1 MHFSGILDSL
11 VVTEEYR
18 AGSLRDGSIED
29 DDAYLGDE
37 YESRDGYEDSSS
49 NSDFQPKVRY
59 TFTSLY
65 IFLSTT
71 VENRDQFHP
80 PPLPRP
86 PLPFYPPRTIESHA
100 KSIVII
106 FLCYI
111 YRVYRDNIAL
121 RVCLFS

>member
-59 TFTSLY
+59 TFTSPIYFSFYRRGKAGSISSPFPLHRLLPSTFHRISREIYRYY
-65 IFLSTT
+65 IFML
-71 VENRDQFHP
+71 H
-80 PPLPRP
+80 L
-86 PLPFYPPRTIESHA
+86 
-100 KSIVII
+100 
-106 FLCYI
+106 
-111 YRVYRDNIAL
+111 L
-121 RVCLFS
+121 RVPR